1 MATTVA
7 YLLLG
12 SNLGDR
18 AAHLVAGRQHLLAT
32 AGDLVAESAIYETA
46 AWGVENQPAFL
57 NQVLAF
63 ETYLPAQALLA
74 VCLAAEQQQ
83 GRVRLERWGARSLDV
98 DVLLY
103 GNVIMQTPFLTL
115 PHPALP
121 DRRFALLPLAEIA
134 PRLRHPQLS
143 QSITAL
149 LEACPDTLPVWRWNG
164 AEAPAATL
172 AAPAGSHAK

>member
-1 MATTVA
+1 MASTLA

-18 AAHLVAGRQHLLAT
+18 AAHLAAGRQQLLTT

-46 AWGVENQPAFL
+46 AWGTENQPAFL

-74 VCLAAEQQQ
+74 VCLATEQLE

-98 DVLLY
+98 DLLLF
-103 GNVIMQTPFLTL
+103 GDTIMQTPFLTV

-134 PRLRHPQLS
+134 PRLRHPQLG
-143 QSITAL
+143 QTIATL
-149 LEACPDTLPVWRWNG
+149 LQECPDTLPAWRW
-164 AEAPAATL
+164 EAGVSQPAPPAKPV
-172 AAPAGSHAK
+172 AAGG

>member
-1 MATTVA
+1 MATTIA

-18 AAHLVAGRQHLLAT
+18 ASHLLAGRQHLRT
-32 AGDLVAESAIYETA
+32 SAGDLIAESAIYETA
-46 AWGVENQPAFL
+46 AWGVENQPTFL

-74 VCLAAEQQQ
+74 VCLAAEQLE
-83 GRVRLERWGARSLDV
+83 GRVRLERWGSRSLDV
-98 DVLLY
+98 DVLLF

-134 PRLRHPQLS
+134 PRLRHPQLG
-143 QSITAL
+143 QSIATL
-149 LEACPDTLPVWRWNG
+149 LEACPDTLPVWRWQG
-164 AEAPAATL
+164 AEAQ
-172 AAPAGSHAK
+172 AAPLAVPNRQPR

>member
-1 MATTVA
+1 MASTTA

-18 AAHLVAGRQHLLAT
+18 ATHLAAGRQHLLAT
-32 AGDLVAESAIYETA
+32 AGDLIAESAIYETA

-74 VCLAAEQQQ
+74 VCLAAEQQE

-121 DRRFALLPLAEIA
+121 DRRFALLPLAEVA
-134 PRLRHPQLS
+134 PRLRHPQLG
-143 QSITAL
+143 QSIAEL
-149 LEACPDTLPVWRWNG
+149 LEACPDTLPVWRWEG
-164 AEAPAATL
+164 TEAQTTAFATPTS
-172 AAPAGSHAK
+172 AR

>member
-1 MATTVA
+1 MASTLA

-18 AAHLVAGRQHLLAT
+18 AAHLAAGRQQLRAA
-32 AGDLVAESAIYETA
+32 AGDLVAKSSIYETA
-46 AWGVENQPAFL
+46 AWGAEDQPAFL

-98 DVLLY
+98 DVLLF
-103 GNVIMQTPFLTL
+103 GTTIMQTPFLTV

-134 PRLRHPQLS
+134 PHLRHPQLS
-143 QSITAL
+143 QTIATL
-149 LEACPDTLPVWRWNG
+149 LQECPDTLPAWRW
-164 AEAPAATL
+164 EAAATQPAASATPV
-172 AAPAGSHAK
+172 AAGG

>member
-1 MATTVA
+1 MASTLA

-18 AAHLVAGRQHLLAT
+18 AAHLAAGRQQLLAT

-63 ETYLPAQALLA
+63 DTYLPAQALLA
-74 VCLAAEQQQ
+74 VCLAAEQQE
-83 GRVRLERWGARSLDV
+83 GRLRLERWGARSLDV
-98 DVLLY
+98 DVLLF
-103 GNVIMQTPFLTL
+103 GTTIMQTPFLTV

-121 DRRFALLPLAEIA
+121 SRRFALLPLAEIA
-134 PRLRHPQLS
+134 PQLRHPQLG
-143 QSITAL
+143 QTIATL
-149 LEACPDTLPVWRWNG
+149 LQECPDTLPAWRWLG
-164 AEAPAATL
+164 GVAEPL
-172 AAPAGSHAK
+172 APAGS

>member
-1 MATTVA
+1 MSSTLA

-18 AAHLVAGRQHLLAT
+18 AAHLAAGRQHLLAT
-32 AGDLVAESAIYETA
+32 AGDLITESAIYETA
-46 AWGVENQPAFL
+46 AWGTENQPAFL

-98 DVLLY
+98 DVLLF
-103 GNVIMQTPFLTL
+103 GATIMQTPFLTV

-134 PRLRHPQLS
+134 PHLRHPQLG
-143 QSITAL
+143 QTIATL
-149 LEACPDTLPVWRWNG
+149 LQECPDTLPAWRWLDG
-164 AEAPAATL
+164 VAEPLIPAEPLT
-172 AAPAGSHAK
+172 AAR

>member
-1 MATTVA
+1 MASTHA

-18 AAHLVAGRQHLLAT
+18 GAHLAAARQQLAAT
-32 AGDLVAESAIYETA
+32 AGDLVAQSAIYETA
-46 AWGVENQPAFL
+46 AWGVEKQPNFL

-63 ETYLPAQALLA
+63 ATYLPAQALLA

-98 DVLLY
+98 DVLLF
-103 GNVIMQTPFLTL
+103 GDVIMQTPFLTL

-121 DRRFALLPLAEIA
+121 DRRFALEPLAELA
-134 PRLRHPQLS
+134 PRLRHPQLGS
-143 QSITAL
+143 TIATL
-149 LEACPDTLPVWRWNG
+149 LQECPDPLPVWRW
-164 AEAPAATL
+164 AEGLAEQVKPTQATE
-172 AAPAGSHAK
+172 